1 MKNDESRLLREALL
15 FEEGHPR
22 RTQHILKVYA
32 LAKLFGEQEGLS
44 RREQRILRAA
54 AILHDIAIKPCKEK
68 YGDACQ
74 ENQRREAAQIDPWG
88 GLVCAASLGFGG
100 VGAWAAN
107 AGCGHTTTKPGG
119 FQKGAWPPLCN
130 ALRAASRLRI
140 ARPLRWVWHT
150 TLLARCSVLYLL
162 ARLTGEAG
170 DGAIG
175 TLLAPAG

>member
-44 RREQRILRAA
+44 PREQRILRAA

-74 ENQRREAAQIDPWG
+74 ENQRREAPAIARAFLSRAEYQPDDVPRILELILLHHCYDRIDG
-88 GLVCAASLGFGG
+88 RDFQLLVEADLI
-100 VGAWAAN
+100 
-107 AGCGHTTTKPGG
+107 AGCWECGDARE
-119 FQKGAWPPLCN
+119 Q
-130 ALRAASRLRI
+130 AAKV
-140 ARPLRWVWHT
+140 RPLFRSGT
-150 TLLARCSVLYLL
+150 GTQLIALLC
-162 ARLTGEAG
+162 G
-170 DGAIG
+170 GA
-175 TLLAPAG
+175 